1 MRARNREVNIFNMS
15 LLDILCGALGAF
27 CFLMLVLLPY
37 WKPSGQRAE
46 DFQKQYDA
54 AARELDSIREKLKNM
69 PGGADIQAKLN
80 RMQSLM
86 QKQQGMINELERR
99 ANQYRKQAEEAGDQV
114 SNLKM
119 REPLLVSV
127 RWGTANHNVDVYVRA
142 RGKTATGQEMPLVD
156 PLKSQSTF
164 FAGDELLDCPSG
176 PCNDTWQSR
185 DVPLNLQYEI
195 HYKFISDGGNP
206 VPADIVD
213 AYLMNRSIFL
223 KLPRFK
229 MPRPQTSTLV
239 GVFTATGPD
248 SISFVPEPEYKAQ
261 FDELNKKPAKPE
273 EEKKGK

>member
-54 AARELDSIREKLKNM
+54 AAKELDSIREKLKSM
-69 PGGADIQAKLN
+69 PGGADIAAKLN

-86 QKQQGMINELERR
+86 QKQQGMINDLERR
-99 ANQYRKQAEEAGDQV
+99 AIEMRKRVEAADNQV
-114 SNLKM
+114 SDLKM

-127 RWGTANHNVDVYVRA
+127 RWGSANHNVDVYVRA
-142 RGKTATGQEMPLVD
+142 RGKTATGKEMPLVD
-156 PLKSQSTF
+156 PTKSQPTF

-195 HYKFISDGGNP
+195 HYKYVSDGGNP

-223 KLPRFK
+223 KLPRLK

-248 SISFVPEPEYKAQ
+248 SISFTPEPEFKAQ

>member
-1 MRARNREVNIFNMS
+1 
-15 LLDILCGALGAF
+15 
-27 CFLMLVLLPY
+27 
-37 WKPSGQRAE
+37 
-46 DFQKQYDA
+46 
-54 AARELDSIREKLKNM
+54 
-69 PGGADIQAKLN
+69 
-80 RMQSLM
+80 M
-86 QKQQGMINELERR
+86 QKQQGMINDLERR
-99 ANQYRKQAEEAGDQV
+99 AIEMRKRVEAADNQV
-114 SNLKM
+114 SDLKM

-127 RWGTANHNVDVYVRA
+127 RWGSANHNVDVYVRA
-142 RGKTATGQEMPLVD
+142 RGKTATGKEMPLVD
-156 PLKSQSTF
+156 PTKSQPTF

-223 KLPRFK
+223 KLPRLK

-248 SISFVPEPEYKAQ
+248 SISFTPEPEFKAQ